1 MPGQQPGK
9 PGRRG
14 PGNRLRPVSSAAH
27 SATLRAVRR
36 HQRLTAQV
44 RLNNEEAHHG
54 QGPRLCDCRPLVHQR
69 DALGNNERSRANK
82 LATLRLQ
89 LFPRIVL
96 VILGVLSLALLVRSF
111 VVRLPVATPT
121 DEPGLDAAAFWQRY
135 RRTFFLFAGFGLYA
149 WLLPRLGFIIASLLF
164 VGSMQA
170 LLLGRVRPRQALM
183 IGLLTVG

>member
-1 MPGQQPGK
+1 MVRDRVFAIVVLLFTSVMLWETMSVPGPTSWQPYGS
-9 PGRRG
+9 
-14 PGNRLRPVSSAAH
+14 NF
-27 SATLRAVRR
+27 
-36 HQRLTAQV
+36 
-44 RLNNEEAHHG
+44 
-54 QGPRLCDCRPLVHQR
+54 
-69 DALGNNERSRANK
+69 
-82 LATLRLQ
+82 
-89 LFPRIVL
+89 FPRIVL

-183 IGLLTVG
+183 IGLLTVGVTLALYATFTYGLRVRLP